1 LVNLE
6 SSANREEGMAHCL
19 DSNFGGERAG
29 PISIG
34 KQRGVSLHTQ
44 TGAPIPPAEKAQV
57 ERLLAQHNSKSALEL
72 TKTLN
77 KRCGTAESE
86 ELLIR
91 AYCARISGLL
101 EKDMRTEAEA
111 LLALVCDR
119 YPRSRPT
126 LTGLK
131 AALAARRGEV
141 GELLRRLAD
150 AQAPAEERAGIE
162 TALLEQLRDPFQLLQ
177 ATVLPPGH
185 RLRQA
190 AAALCEAFTAVTE
203 RPVSD
208 AEVRLPEVSR
218 HSPLAPWK
226 ALVRAIACFYRREDE
241 TCERHLA
248 AIDPRSPAARLA
260 PAMRSM
266 LGRQPDAKLEPAAVS
281 LLTAVGGDSSR
292 LRQAL
297 LSLETAFSRPQSA
310 KIGEEIRGACRTCEM
325 VAPVLL
331 ARLQQTIFARAY
343 VARVRAQEVGGG
355 LRSVRKDANFWRLF
369 ATAVERTQSGGAAQL
384 FRLWDE
390 FRIHA
395 IHEGWFPPAGPE
407 VAAVYLHLADVLAR
421 FSSEDLQEELE
432 SLAEGET
439 AFDYSG
445 QPPSIRE
452 AAAKA
457 RRLDP
462 AECFFPQQL
471 YARACALDPHTEAFE
486 RWLACAKRLP
496 DWHTA
501 DEAAN
506 AWRRASPSD
515 VRPLLFLM
523 QAAEERDAL
532 RKAVSYLEMAESL
545 DQLNPEVRRARL
557 RLLVAEAVRHLRQN
571 KPHLLER
578 DLAGIATLP
587 QVQERDRPAIP
598 AVLAWGR
605 HVLENDSGR
614 AAPHFRELARV
625 VQSEAAALLI
635 CGALARACGLPPWES
650 TAPLLA
656 FSGCHDAP
664 ELVEAAARACALCH
678 EMQLGFGIPPD
689 LEQALLARLSQG
701 KELAPPEQL
710 ATLGE
715 AALAGG
721 KTELAYALAGAGLA
735 RPGPLEARFLLLRGR
750 SMLSAARRR
759 AIGCIAAAAE
769 LARCQHDTAVV
780 GQAIEALRILGL
792 SPESR
797 ALSVTPAQLQ
807 NVLEEERKSRAFP
820 DLRLEPPG
828 EDDELCDCP
837 ACRARRALGIDLVGD
852 TRAAAEAAF
861 DRLAELLE
869 MEQDDRGAPL
879 PRPRPRRRQRADDN
893 LDLPF

>member
-1 LVNLE
+1 
-6 SSANREEGMAHCL
+6 M
-19 DSNFGGERAG
+19 
-29 PISIG
+29 
-34 KQRGVSLHTQ
+34 
-44 TGAPIPPAEKAQV
+44 PPAEKAQV

-72 TKTLN
+72 AKTLH

-111 LLALVCDR
+111 LLVLVCDR
-119 YPRSRPT
+119 YPRSRPA

-150 AQAPAEERAGIE
+150 PQAPAEERAGIE

-177 ATVLPPGH
+177 DTVLPPEH
-185 RLRQA
+185 PLRQA
-190 AAALCEAFTAVTE
+190 AAALGKAFTAVAE

-208 AEVRLPEVSR
+208 AELQLPEISR

-226 ALVRAIACFYRREDE
+226 ALVRAIACFYRRDDQA
-241 TCERHLA
+241 CQRHLA
-248 AIDPRSPAARLA
+248 AIDARSPAARLA
-260 PAMRSM
+260 PALRGM
-266 LGRQPDAKLEPAAVS
+266 LGRHPDAKLEPAAVS
-281 LLTAVGGDSSR
+281 LLTAVGGDPGR

-297 LSLETAFSRPQSA
+297 LSLEAGFCQPKSA

-325 VAPVLL
+325 VAPALL
-331 ARLQQTIFARAY
+331 VRLKQMIFARAF
-343 VARVRAQEVGGG
+343 VAQVRPRETEGV
-355 LRSVRKDANFWRLF
+355 LRGVRRDANFWRLF
-369 ATAVERTQSGGAAQL
+369 ATAVERTQSGGPAEL
-384 FRLWDE
+384 FRLWDD
-390 FRIHA
+390 FRVHA
-395 IHEGWFPPAGPE
+395 IQEGWFPPDGPE
-407 VAAVYLHLADVLAR
+407 VAAIYLHLADVLGR
-421 FSSEDLQEELE
+421 FSSEDLQEDFE
-432 SLAEGET
+432 SLVDGET
-439 AFDYSG
+439 EFDYSG
-445 QPPSIRE
+445 QSPSIRE
-452 AAAKA
+452 TAARAQ
-457 RRLDP
+457 RLNP
-462 AECFFPQQL
+462 AECFFPEQL
-471 YARACALDPHTEAFE
+471 YGRACALDPHAEAFE

-496 DWHTA
+496 DWHAA
-501 DEAAN
+501 DEAAK

-545 DQLNPEVRRARL
+545 DQLNPGVHRARL

-578 DLAGIATLP
+578 DLAGIAALP
-587 QVQERDRPAIP
+587 QAQERDRPAIP
-598 AVLAWGR
+598 AALAWGR
-605 HVLENDSGR
+605 HVLENDSSQ
-614 AAPHFRELARV
+614 AAQHFRELARV
-625 VQSEAAALLI
+625 VQGEAAALLI
-635 CGALARACGLPPWES
+635 CGALARACGLPPRQNA
-650 TAPLLA
+650 APLVA
-656 FSGCHDAP
+656 FSGYHDAP
-664 ELVEAAARACALCH
+664 DLVAAVARACALCH
-678 EMQLGFGIPPD
+678 EMQLGFAIPPE

-701 KELAPPEQL
+701 NELAPPEQL
-710 ATLGE
+710 AALGE
-715 AALAGG
+715 AALADG

-735 RPGPLEARFLLLRGR
+735 RPGPLEARLLLLRGR
-750 SMLSAARRR
+750 SMLGAARRR
-759 AIGCIAAAAE
+759 AIDCIAAAAE

-780 GQAIEALRILGL
+780 GRAIEALRILGL

-797 ALSVTPAQLQ
+797 ALSMTPAQLQ
-807 NVLEEERKSRAFP
+807 NVLEEERKLRAFP

-837 ACRARRALGIDLVGD
+837 VCRARRVLGTDFVGD
-852 TRAAAEAAF
+852 SRAAAEAAL

-869 MEQDDRGAPL
+869 MDQDDRRALL